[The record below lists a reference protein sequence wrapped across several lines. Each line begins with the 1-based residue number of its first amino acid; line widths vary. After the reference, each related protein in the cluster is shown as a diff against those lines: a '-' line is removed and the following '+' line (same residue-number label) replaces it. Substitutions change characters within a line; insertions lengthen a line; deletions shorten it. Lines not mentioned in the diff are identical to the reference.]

1 MNGPA
6 DASLDAFR
14 DRLQAV
20 RGRIAAVAQQAGRSP
35 ADVSIIGVTKTHP
48 PEVAATAVA
57 AGLIDLGENRVQELL
72 AKQPH
77 VAGARWHLIGPLQ
90 RNKVRH
96 VVGRSILL
104 HTLDRRSLADAL
116 SRRAA
121 DLGVVQRLLVQVN
134 VGADPA
140 KAGCD
145 LPETAA
151 LVAYARDLP
160 NLAVEGLMTIPPM
173 PPEGV
178 DHNTAARPL
187 FAALRAERDRLRARF
202 PEVVH
207 LSMGMSADLDAAVAE
222 GATMVRL
229 GTVLFGPR
237 GERPWRPESE
247 R

>member
-1 MNGPA
+1 VTPA
-6 DASLDAFR
+6 SDVDVVAFAG
-14 DRLQAV
+14 RLQAV
-20 RGRIAAVAQQAGRSP
+20 RERIAEAARRAGRSP
-35 ADVSIIGVTKTHP
+35 ADVGLIGVTKTHP
-48 PEVAATAVA
+48 PAVAATAVA
-57 AGLIDLGENRVQELL
+57 AGLVDLGENRVQELL
-72 AKQPH
+72 AKQPY

-90 RNKVRH
+90 RNKVRQ

-104 HTLDRRSLADAL
+104 HTLDRPALADAL

-121 DLGVVQRLLVQVN
+121 ALGVVQRVLVQVN
-134 VGADPA
+134 VGDDPA

-145 LPETAA
+145 LTETAS

-160 NLAVEGLMTIPPM
+160 NLAVGGLMTMPPM

-187 FAALRAERDRLRARF
+187 FAALREERDRLRARF

-222 GATMVRL
+222 GATMVRV
-229 GTVLFGPR
+229 GTALFGPR
-237 GERPWRPESE
+237 GERPWRPEDQ